1 MGAFN
6 ASVLSDYPEE
16 QEYLIGDIYLRLMHV
31 STWTMMTSSDN
42 FDNLANI
49 PLASF
54 TRAVFFVIHI
64 FREQIFS
71 MSENLENFLAMFIE
85 LHLMEKKKEIFK
97 VRNEYQLQSKIHGE
111 WLGQQV
117 YVDRKLKYVNN
128 KDEFRQKKVLKILW
142 NKFNQFRE
150 LPNMK
155 QIIKIDIVS
164 DRLKPY
170 FFDELE
176 NVNIKT
182 KKKRFAVSFEKITN
196 LFENVREIHFINEYK
211 FDNVIMR
218 KLIKQIKKKEN
229 KLESVKFLY
238 YDYKDNRNKNM
249 RSIPNDSFKFYHPE
263 KVQSEKLLNVGW
275 ELKHQPNGKAG
286 YKINISS
293 KQSK

>member
-1 MGAFN
+1 MG
-6 ASVLSDYPEE
+6 
-16 QEYLIGDIYLRLMHV
+16 
-31 STWTMMTSSDN
+31 
-42 FDNLANI
+42 
-49 PLASF
+49 
-54 TRAVFFVIHI
+54 
-64 FREQIFS
+64 
-71 MSENLENFLAMFIE
+71 
-85 LHLMEKKKEIFK
+85 
-97 VRNEYQLQSKIHGE
+97 
-111 WLGQQV
+111 
-117 YVDRKLKYVNN
+117 
-128 KDEFRQKKVLKILW
+128 
-142 NKFNQFRE
+142 NQFRE

-196 LFENVREIHFINEYK
+196 LFDNVREIHFINEY
-211 FDNVIMR
+211 
-218 KLIKQIKKKEN
+218 

-238 YDYKDNRNKNM
+238 YDYKDNRSKNM
-249 RSIPNDSFKFYHPE
+249 RSVPNNSFKFYHPE

-275 ELKHQPNGKAG
+275 ELKHQQNGKAG